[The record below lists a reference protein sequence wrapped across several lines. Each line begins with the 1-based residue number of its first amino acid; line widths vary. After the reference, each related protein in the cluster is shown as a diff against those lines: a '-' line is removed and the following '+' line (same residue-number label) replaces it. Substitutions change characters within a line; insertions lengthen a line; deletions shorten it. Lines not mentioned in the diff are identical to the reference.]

1 MTSKLPNLIIAGVN
15 KGGTT
20 SLFSYL
26 SAHPDV
32 CASSKKETCYFLP
45 LRYGEQ
51 PEPLE
56 QYVQNF
62 KQCGAQKY
70 IMEATP
76 GYFYGGAAVARA
88 IKSQLGDVKIII
100 ILREPTDR
108 LLSFFKF
115 KKSMMELDSSLS
127 FEEYINTCE
136 TMDPHAVRRRENNQ
150 YWGVQGGFYADY
162 MEDWFDTFGSSLK
175 ILFFDQLKS
184 DSSLL
189 LKELC
194 DWLDIDASVYDSLE
208 LGVENKTVSYKSG
221 VLHQAALLVNTSGE
235 RFLRTYPALKE
246 VGRKFYYALNG
257 KSQSEVISDSTMVRA
272 RGYFAPYNKRLTAQL
287 LARGYNNLP
296 KWLG

>member
-26 SAHPDV
+26 SLHPDI

-45 LRYGEQ
+45 FRYEEQ

-56 QYVQNF
+56 QYLQNF
-62 KQCGAQKY
+62 KHCDTQKHV
-70 IMEATP
+70 MEATP
-76 GYFYGGAAVARA
+76 GYFYGGSTIARE
-88 IKSQLGDVKIII
+88 IKSQLGDAKIVI
-100 ILREPTDR
+100 ILREPADR

-127 FEEYINTCE
+127 FEEYIATCQK
-136 TMDPHAVRRRENNQ
+136 MDPHVVKRRENNK

-162 MEDWFDTFGSSLK
+162 IEDWFDTFGSSLK

-194 DWLDIDASVYDSLE
+194 EWLNIDSSVYDSLE
-208 LGVENKTVSYKSG
+208 LGVENKTVGYKSG

-235 RFLRTYPALKE
+235 RFLRTYPAIKE
-246 VGRKFYYALNG
+246 VGRKVYYALNG
-257 KSQSEVISDSTMVRA
+257 RTQSEVVSASTLAHVRE
-272 RGYFAPYNKRLTAQL
+272 YFAPYNERLAAQL
-287 LARGYNNLP
+287 SARGYSNLP
-296 KWLG
+296 KWLD